1 MAQYDINLRE
11 YWRIIKK
18 RRWIILV
25 TLLLTGTFS
34 TLFAVLNKPVPL
46 YKSTASVRLE
56 RIMLSGGGIYQE
68 SMPWNNAD
76 MLTTQAAVVRSHGI
90 VEKAAKK
97 LGMIPANLTAEE
109 VRANKEYLATV
120 LNLRGMVESDFEQ
133 QIGVLN
139 IHVQSQD
146 PRLSMRLANTV
157 AEVYREERINDGNK
171 RSVSQKGFIESQL
184 NQARE
189 KLKASEEAA
198 KAYREQNKLVSIEAE
213 SSAVVGKLQT
223 LQASYDKAL
232 VNAQKAAEIRR
243 LLDRA
248 GATPLGSKTSFHL
261 EDAPATYKTFNDKL
275 VQLMLERDTLLK
287 TYTELYP
294 QVAEIRKQI
303 GELIVTMKGQLAAF
317 EAGLRDDI
325 RDLKGKIDETSAQVR
340 MLPEKRL
347 ELSRLERQIQLNQD
361 VFNMLER
368 KHQEAQITNAERVE
382 TVQIIRPAL
391 ESQSPSNAPKI
402 KEKALAG
409 FLIGLILGI
418 AFAFLVEMFDTSLGA
433 IEEIES
439 LLGVHVLGLIP
450 HVSQQEI
457 KDTLKEKYAG
467 DVDTEVAERGAR
479 LVSHFAPKSRLAE
492 SYRAIRTNLAFACL
506 DKDIKTIVLTSSSP
520 EEGKTT
526 SIVNL
531 AITMAQGGNRVLLIE
546 GDLRKPMIS
555 RMFGMDYVPGLSDVL
570 LGSYEWR
577 KVVRTI
583 SDIMTG
589 TLSTDDILQTP
600 GIENLHI
607 LSSGTIPP
615 NPAELIYS
623 KAIGEFIAEVRAAY
637 DVVLI
642 DAPPLLAA
650 TDAALLAAKADAVV
664 MVYRVGRIPR
674 GVLKRAKAQLDNVK
688 ANVIGVILNG
698 LKAELS
704 SDYADYKYKYYYY
717 FSKKTDDKPET
728 PADRIRAL
736 PERLRSRL
744 GLAGGGLPGQPA
756 TERRRPLSIRSLRER
771 LQGPG
776 AARPSI
782 GRDPKEEKRA
792 AILRAGVFFMAVL
805 FLLTGILYQM
815 GLLRFALPSL
825 SAEKTQHRGA
835 AMHREG
841 RVAADD
847 GLRFAAAAG
856 NPVYRAKIRVAGH
869 AGIPSETAP
878 HRGEPLTHPAVAYAV
893 IPQPRE

>member
-1 MAQYDINLRE
+1 MAQYDLNLRE

-34 TLFAVLNKPVPL
+34 TLFALLNKPVPL

-56 RIMLSGGGIYQE
+56 RVMLSGGGIYQE

-97 LGMIPANLTAEE
+97 LGMIPANLTSEE
-109 VRANKEYLATV
+109 VRANKECLATV
-120 LNLRGMVESDFEQ
+120 LSLRSMVESDFEQ

-139 IHVQSQD
+139 IHVQSQES
-146 PRLSMRLANTV
+146 RLAMRLANTL
-157 AEVYREERINDGNK
+157 AEVYREERINDSN
-171 RSVSQKGFIESQL
+171 RRAVSQKSFIEAQL

-198 KAYREQNKLVSIEAE
+198 KAYREQNQLVSIDAE
-213 SSAVVGKLQT
+213 SSAMVTKLQS
-223 LQASYDKAL
+223 LQAAHDKAAA
-232 VNAQKAAEIRR
+232 NAQKAADTRR

-248 GATPLGSKTSFHL
+248 GSTPLGSKASFYF
-261 EDAPATYKTFNDKL
+261 EDAPAAYKSFNDKL

-303 GELIVTMKGQLAAF
+303 EEILVTMKGQMSAY
-317 EAGLRDDI
+317 EAGLREDI
-325 RDLKGKIDETSAQVR
+325 RDLKGKIDETSTQVK
-340 MLPEKRL
+340 MFPEKRL
-347 ELSRLERQIQLNQD
+347 ELSRLERQIQLNQEL
-361 VFNMLER
+361 FNMLER

-382 TVQIIRPAL
+382 TVQVIRPAL
-391 ESQSPSNAPKI
+391 ESRVPSNAPKI
-402 KEKALAG
+402 KEKAFAG

-418 AFAFLVEMFDTSLGA
+418 ALAFLVEMFDTSLGA

-439 LLGVHVLGLIP
+439 LLGAHVLGLIP

-457 KDTLKEKYAG
+457 KETLREKYAD

-589 TLSTDDILQTP
+589 ALSTEDILQTP

-637 DVVLI
+637 DYVLI

-650 TDAALLAAKADAVV
+650 TDAALLSAKADAVV

-704 SDYADYKYKYYYY
+704 TDYADYKYKYYYY
-717 FSKKTDDKPET
+717 FSSKKADGTPET
-728 PADRIRAL
+728 PSDRIRAI
-736 PERLRSRL
+736 PELLKSRL
-744 GLAGGGLPGQPA
+744 GLVRGWP
-756 TERRRPLSIRSLRER
+756 EREAAQKSGTSMAFRSLRDR
-771 LQGPG
+771 FRRGGNPP
-776 AARPSI
+776 PSI
-782 GRDPKEEKRA
+782 VPDPAEGKKASIVRA
-792 AILRAGVFFMAVL
+792 SVFFIAVTCL
-805 FLLTGILYQM
+805 IAGILYQM
-815 GLLRFALPSL
+815 GVLHFAMPPLD
-825 SAEKTQHRGA
+825 ARKIQHRGES
-835 AMHREG
+835 MQREN
-841 RVAADD
+841 RI
-847 GLRFAAAAG
+847 AAAATG
-856 NPVYRAKIRVAGH
+856 LGVDV
-869 AGIPSETAP
+869 
-878 HRGEPLTHPAVAYAV
+878 PAVGQAEGQQEPSTPWATEGSPKPV
-893 IPQPRE
+893 VAAAATPERKE